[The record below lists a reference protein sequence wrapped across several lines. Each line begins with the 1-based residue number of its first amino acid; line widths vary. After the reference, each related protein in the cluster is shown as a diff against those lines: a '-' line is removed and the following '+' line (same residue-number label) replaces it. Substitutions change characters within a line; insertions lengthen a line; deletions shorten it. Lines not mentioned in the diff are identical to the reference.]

1 MTARTYSDDQLQDF
15 HRDYLACQNLS
26 LVAFAKKMGLVSS
39 ALRAGFKRLKL
50 EIIPQSITHRKFPIN
65 ENFFESIDT
74 EEKAYYLGFCYA
86 DGCNTPDKNRLEVSL
101 AKQDQDIL
109 ERLSRTLL
117 CGNLNI
123 KEYKSKKKNTQD
135 KIALYIINE
144 KISQDLFKWGCVNKK
159 TFVLKFPDIPEDLRH
174 HFIRGYF
181 DGDGSLTINY
191 RKLKGA
197 KKETMVAYFSIVSTK
212 EMLDKIGEFVSD
224 LSVHFEIN
232 KRHKKRDNNNFTL
245 RVSGN
250 KQIKKVCD
258 FLYKNANVWI
268 NRKRANYLQLRNH
281 YEN

>member
-1 MTARTYSDDQLQDF
+1 MTARTYSDDQLRDF
-15 HRDYLACQNLS
+15 HQEYLAYQNLS
-26 LVAFAKKMGLVSS
+26 LVSFAKKAGLISS

-50 EIIPQSITHRKFPIN
+50 EIIPQSVTHRKFPIN

-86 DGCNTPDKNRLEVSL
+86 DGCNTPSKNRLEVSL

-109 ERLSRTLL
+109 EKLSRTLL

-159 TFVLKFPDIPEDLRH
+159 TFVLKFPDISEDLQF

-191 RKLKGA
+191 RKFNGSS
-197 KKETMVAYFSIVSTK
+197 KETMVAYFSIVSTK
-212 EMLDKIGEFVSD
+212 EMLDKIGAFVSD
-224 LSVHFEIN
+224 LGVHFEIN

-245 RVSGN
+245 RISGN

-258 FLYKNANVWI
+258 FLYRDANVWLD
-268 NRKRANYLQLRNH
+268 RKHDNYLRLTRQQ
-281 YEN
+281 EI